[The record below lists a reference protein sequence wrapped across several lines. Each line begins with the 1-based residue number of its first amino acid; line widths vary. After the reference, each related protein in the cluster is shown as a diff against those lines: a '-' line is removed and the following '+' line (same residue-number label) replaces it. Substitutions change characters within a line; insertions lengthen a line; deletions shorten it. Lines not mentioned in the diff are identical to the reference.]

1 MEFVYDFIVGLIGVE
16 LFEGIVQVLIWTI
29 EILAIA
35 VPVALAVAYTTY
47 AERRVIGW
55 IQVRQGCNRVGP
67 YGLLQPLADGLK
79 LFLKETI
86 IPARANKLLF
96 VMAPIMALTPA
107 LLAFAVVPFGE
118 TSLFGFWDEPHVMA
132 IANLNVGIL
141 YVMAISSLAIYG
153 ILMAGWASN
162 SKYALIGA
170 IRATSQ
176 MISYEIAMGF
186 SIVCVLILA
195 GSLGLSDI
203 VHAQE
208 GGILHWY
215 FIPLFPMF
223 IVYFISGAAETNR
236 SPFDLP
242 EGEAELVAG
251 FFVEYSGMWF
261 AIFALAEYAAMIL
274 IALLT
279 SILFLGGWYPP
290 FEFLSFIPGTV
301 WLLLKTSI
309 LIFVF
314 IWFRAT
320 FPRYRYDQ
328 LMRLG
333 WKVFLPWTLA
343 WIAVIGFSTYA
354 SQISESLSFISD
366 AIGFYQPWR

>member
-1 MEFVYDFIVGLIGVE
+1 
-16 LFEGIVQVLIWTI
+16 
-29 EILAIA
+29 
-35 VPVALAVAYTTY
+35 
-47 AERRVIGW
+47 
-55 IQVRQGCNRVGP
+55 
-67 YGLLQPLADGLK
+67 
-79 LFLKETI
+79 
-86 IPARANKLLF
+86 
-96 VMAPIMALTPA
+96 

-118 TSLFGFWDEPHVMA
+118 TTLFGLWETTHVMA
-132 IANLNVGIL
+132 IANLNVGVL
-141 YVMAISSLAIYG
+141 YVMAISSLSIYG

-170 IRATSQ
+170 IRSTSQ
-176 MISYEIAMGF
+176 MISYEISMGF

-203 VHAQE
+203 VRAQE
-208 GGILHWY
+208 GGLFHWY

-223 IVYFISGAAETNR
+223 IVFFISGAAETNR

-261 AIFALAEYAAMIL
+261 AVFSLAEYAAMFL
-274 IALLT
+274 IALMT
-279 SILFLGGWYPP
+279 SILFLGGWYAPIP
-290 FEFLSFIPGTV
+290 ALDFIPGTI
-301 WLLLKTSI
+301 WLLGKASFLV
-309 LIFVF
+309 FVF

-343 WIAVIGFSTYA
+343 WIAVIGISTYTPG
-354 SQISESLSFISD
+354 LSDVIAFW
-366 AIGFYQPWR
+366 QPWR

>member
-1 MEFVYDFIVGLIGVE
+1 MSIADMGL
-16 LFEGIVQVLIWTI
+16 QVLIWAL

-35 VPVALAVAYTTY
+35 VPIALGVAYTTY
-47 AERRVIGW
+47 AERRIIGW

-67 YGLLQPLADGLK
+67 FGLLQPIADGLK
-79 LFLKETI
+79 LFMKETI
-86 IPARANKLLF
+86 IPTKANKYLF
-96 VMAPIMALTPA
+96 VAAPVMAMVPA
-107 LLAFAVVPFGE
+107 FVAFAVVPFGE
-118 TSLFGFWDEPHVMA
+118 TTLFGFWEEAHVMA

-170 IRATSQ
+170 VRSTCQ
-176 MISYEIAMGF
+176 MVSYEIAMGF
-186 SIVCVLILA
+186 SIVCVLIMA
-195 GSLGLSDI
+195 GSMNLSEI
-203 VHAQE
+203 VHAQA
-208 GGILHWY
+208 GGIWHWY
-215 FIPLFPMF
+215 MLPLFPMF
-223 IVYFISGAAETNR
+223 IVFFISGCAEINR

-261 AIFALAEYAAMIL
+261 ATFSLAEYAAMIL
-274 IALLT
+274 ISLMT
-279 SILFLGGWYPP
+279 SIMFLGGWYAPLP
-290 FEFLSFIPGTV
+290 ADFPVVGEFLNMIPGTV
-301 WLLLKTSI
+301 WLLAKTSF

-320 FPRYRYDQ
+320 FPRFRYDQ

-343 WIAVIGFSTYA
+343 WIAVIGCATYA
-354 SQISESLSFISD
+354 GDISSSLTWVSDFI
-366 AIGFYQPWR
+366 GYWQPWR

>member
-1 MEFVYDFIVGLIGVE
+1 MSIADMGL
-16 LFEGIVQVLIWTI
+16 QALIWAL

-35 VPVALAVAYTTY
+35 VPIALSVAYITY

-55 IQVRQGCNRVGP
+55 VQIRKGCNRVGP
-67 YGLLQPLADGLK
+67 AGLLQPIADGLK

-86 IPARANKLLF
+86 IPSKANKLLF
-96 VMAPIMALTPA
+96 VAAPVIALVPA
-107 LLAFAVVPFGE
+107 LVAFAVVPFGE
-118 TSLFGFWDEPHVMA
+118 TTLFGFWEEAHVMA

-170 IRATSQ
+170 IRSTCQ
-176 MISYEIAMGF
+176 MVSYEIAMGF
-186 SIVCVLILA
+186 SIVCVLIMA
-195 GSLGLSDI
+195 GSMNLSSI
-203 VHAQE
+203 VYAQA
-208 GGILHWY
+208 GGIWHWY
-215 FIPLFPMF
+215 MIPLFPMF
-223 IVYFISGAAETNR
+223 IVFFISGCAETNR

-261 AIFALAEYAAMIL
+261 ATFSLAEYAAMIL
-274 IALLT
+274 ISLMT
-279 SILFLGGWYPP
+279 SIMFLGGWYAPLP
-290 FEFLSFIPGTV
+290 VDFPIIGEFFNMIPGTV
-301 WLLLKTSI
+301 WLLAKTSF
-309 LIFVF
+309 LVFVF

-320 FPRYRYDQ
+320 FPRFRYDQ

-343 WIAVIGFSTYA
+343 WIAVIGFATYA
-354 SQISESLSFISD
+354 GDITESLQWVSNL
-366 AIGFYQPWR
+366 IGYWQPWR